1 MHTESGCTTTD
12 AVEKMVDVVKQLAES
27 SIEAGESFG
36 SASSQIAATLGYT
49 VGDLSDSTSTASR
62 NLDLLK
68 QKAREMGAATSFSAT
83 EAAEGLNVL
92 AMMGF
97 DVETSMNM
105 VKSTLRGA
113 EAGGMSIAESA
124 QYVGGALKGFK
135 EQTAQFADSAE
146 AATYYTDL
154 MAKGA
159 TMAATNVPQLGQA
172 LSGIAATAN
181 TYKQNADSVTV
192 SLLRLAEQGEVGSGA
207 ATALSAAMKNIYSP
221 TDTAKKA
228 LDSLGVQAYDEA
240 GNIRDFNTIVG
251 ELDKSLNDLGNDQLK
266 NDLENQIFGIQG
278 QAAFDKMVVT
288 SGDKLQGFYDGI
300 ANASGSA
307 SQQAETMMDNLQGDI
322 TKMESAFSE
331 LQLSIFDYLDKPLRD
346 SVQIVTN
353 EFLPALTG
361 IVQGTEGADEQL
373 KLALQRIPTSRA
385 VQSSL
390 KESEMLL
397 LLRWRELV
405 GTIQDRTQFLQLG
418 CLRRYRTGI
427 SFV

>member
-1 MHTESGCTTTD
+1 MVLTEGKNSESAKALESQIKTLTSEQQKNQKELDEVEDATKQVTGATENLSKKEDETTDTTKNLSDAVKNAGDNLSTAAVAVGTFIGNLATD

-27 SIEAGESFG
+27 SIEAGKSFG

-49 VGDLSDSTSTASR
+49 VGDLSDSSSIASQ

-105 VKSTLRGA
+105 VESTLRGA

-207 ATALSAAMKNIYSP
+207 ATALAAAMKNVYSP

-228 LDSLGVQAYDEA
+228 LDS
-240 GNIRDFNTIVG
+240 IRN
-251 ELDKSLNDLGNDQLK
+251 
-266 NDLENQIFGIQG
+266 
-278 QAAFDKMVVT
+278 
-288 SGDKLQGFYDGI
+288 
-300 ANASGSA
+300 
-307 SQQAETMMDNLQGDI
+307 
-322 TKMESAFSE
+322 
-331 LQLSIFDYLDKPLRD
+331 
-346 SVQIVTN
+346 
-353 EFLPALTG
+353 
-361 IVQGTEGADEQL
+361 
-373 KLALQRIPTSRA
+373 
-385 VQSSL
+385 
-390 KESEMLL
+390 
-397 LLRWRELV
+397 
-405 GTIQDRTQFLQLG
+405 
-418 CLRRYRTGI
+418 
-427 SFV
+427 